1 MFPAN
6 GGRFMSVDPLCEKYY
21 WISPYAYCVG
31 NPVRYIDP
39 DGRDLRSWKDW
50 KSFFKTIVKATTAII
65 TVGFQAG
72 AEVKVASKPV
82 GVHLNAAS
90 VDVIGLRNGKFTPN
104 ANTPQVQKNVSIGIG
119 VVGASYSKSVTD
131 NGKTSLV
138 ETKKSAGTI
147 ISQVEHKTTTE
158 VEQKSNGDYQPI
170 SKPIQTTTVN
180 VPNIGIKSSFILGYE
195 LSIDPNM
202 IWSAA
207 SHLVN
212 DK

>member
-1 MFPAN
+1 
-6 GGRFMSVDPLCEKYY
+6 
-21 WISPYAYCVG
+21 
-31 NPVRYIDP
+31 
-39 DGRDLRSWKDW
+39 
-50 KSFFKTIVKATTAII
+50 
-65 TVGFQAG
+65 
-72 AEVKVASKPV
+72 VKVASKPV

-90 VDVIGLRNGKFTPN
+90 VDVVGVRNGKFTPN
-104 ANTPQVQKNVSIGIG
+104 ANTPHVQKDASIGIG

-131 NGKTSLV
+131 NGKTSTV

-147 ISQVEHKTTTE
+147 FGQVEHKTTTE
-158 VEQKSNGDYQPI
+158 VEQTSDGNYQPI

-195 LSIDPNM
+195 LSFDPNM